1 MKMLSAVLHQRMR
14 PRAWWLLPAVALL
27 LGGIGWGVYAIY
39 PKREQRYRHQIESS
53 LQAVNQL
60 QLRAASDWRARRQS
74 EAVALSQDSLFAQ
87 AVARWRAVSA

>member
-39 PKREQRYRHQIESS
+39 QKREQRYRHQIESS
-53 LQAVNQL
+53 MQAVNTIL
-60 QLRAASDWRARRQS
+60 TKS
-74 EAVALSQDSLFAQ
+74 ERTL
-87 AVARWRAVSA
+87 